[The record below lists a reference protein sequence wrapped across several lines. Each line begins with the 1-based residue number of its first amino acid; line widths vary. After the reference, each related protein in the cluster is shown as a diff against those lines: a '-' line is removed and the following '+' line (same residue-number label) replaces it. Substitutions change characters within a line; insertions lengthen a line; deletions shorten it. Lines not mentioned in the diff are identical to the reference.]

1 MKRAYITITVCVAV
15 TALFAVPQVSGQSVM
30 RNSGDA
36 RSSSPDSSKAG
47 TSSVDDT
54 TLKKAARAFPRI
66 RQINLK
72 VQEKLKETSG
82 TQEQREVLDQAHN
95 QETAITRQGA
105 KLIAIRALR
114 PSSPS
119 TCDKRRIPHVPCKFA
134 TYASESNR

>member
-1 MKRAYITITVCVAV
+1 
-15 TALFAVPQVSGQSVM
+15 LFAVPQVRGQSVL

-95 QETAITRQGA
+95 QETAITRQEG
-105 KLIAIRALR
+105 ID
-114 PSSPS
+114 P
-119 TCDKRRIPHVPCKFA
+119 DQ
-134 TYASESNR
+134 YNQ

>member
-1 MKRAYITITVCVAV
+1 VILNKKRTSSEYYETCIYYNNRVRCCDG
-15 TALFAVPQVSGQSVM
+15 LFAVPQVRGQSVL

-95 QETAITRQGA
+95 QETAITRQEG
-105 KLIAIRALR
+105 ID
-114 PSSPS
+114 P
-119 TCDKRRIPHVPCKFA
+119 DQ
-134 TYASESNR
+134 YNQ